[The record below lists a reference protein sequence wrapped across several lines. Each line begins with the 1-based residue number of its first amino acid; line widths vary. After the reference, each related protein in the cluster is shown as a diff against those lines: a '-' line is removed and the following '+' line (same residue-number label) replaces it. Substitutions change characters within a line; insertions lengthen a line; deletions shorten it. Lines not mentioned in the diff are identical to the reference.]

1 MSWWNPGKF
10 TRSARLPSR
19 DLAREIVRGD
29 VVQGEGFR
37 AQAGSRLRPGA
48 LDAGAK
54 AVAGAPERCRQ
65 VGPDWN
71 LGPRRQPRGD
81 RPCHD
86 ADTPGGQGCAAG
98 MAGRSGGS
106 RAMGNHAIAMRISA
120 ESAGGQRSGHR
131 WEPAAQRRPERRGI
145 NLSHPLQP
153 IREASRSSAG
163 LPTHRALTSG
173 HGHNRQPHAPS
184 TSPGTGN
191 AGQRPRRATQS
202 RSAAATCA
210 SIPRTMAR
218 VSRYACHIFS
228 LPGRGRL
235 LLG

>member
-1 MSWWNPGKF
+1 MSCRERGSGPKRGAGCGRELSMPG
-10 TRSARLPSR
+10 RRLSRARPS
-19 DLAREIVRGD
+19 
-29 VVQGEGFR
+29 
-37 AQAGSRLRPGA
+37 
-48 LDAGAK
+48 
-54 AVAGAPERCRQ
+54 VAGRLVRTGISDRDGSQ
-65 VGPDWN
+65 G
-71 LGPRRQPRGD
+71 GD

-86 ADTPGGQGCAAG
+86 ADTPGGQSFAAG

-106 RAMGNHAIAMRISA
+106 RAMGNHAIALRISA

-218 VSRYACHIFS
+218 SSRYACHIFS
-228 LPGRGRL
+228 LPGRGRR

>member
-1 MSWWNPGKF
+1 M
-10 TRSARLPSR
+10 
-19 DLAREIVRGD
+19 
-29 VVQGEGFR
+29 QGEGFR

-54 AVAGAPERCRQ
+54 AVSGAPERCRQ

-86 ADTPGGQGCAAG
+86 ADTPGGQSFAAG
-98 MAGRSGGS
+98 MAGAADGGPRRGAAIRCGKADDWESGLFPPGRSDGS

-120 ESAGGQRSGHR
+120 ESAGGQRSVATAGNPQRNAGRNGAESTSLTRCNQSGKRRAAPPDCRHTAPSPAGTDT
-131 WEPAAQRRPERRGI
+131 PAA
-145 NLSHPLQP
+145 
-153 IREASRSSAG
+153 ARSQHVA
-163 LPTHRALTSG
+163 RDC
-173 HGHNRQPHAPS
+173 Q
-184 TSPGTGN
+184 
-191 AGQRPRRATQS
+191 RRATQS

-218 VSRYACHIFS
+218 ISRYACHIFS
-228 LPGRGRL
+228 LPGAGRL